1 MNTDPDTALAALRR
15 LATEAGWHITRQAL
29 DGLEARTAGSMFA
42 EGERVY
48 VEIRDHEVLVAS
60 ICDPSVGFSL
70 VGHQLCQQH
79 CERVRQAVLSTPA

>member
-1 MNTDPDTALAALRR
+1 VSSDRDTALAALRK
-15 LATEAGWHITRQAL
+15 LATEAGWRITRQAF
-29 DGLEARTAGSMFA
+29 DGLEARTTGSMFA

-70 VGHQLCQQH
+70 VGHQLCRQH
-79 CERVRQAVLSTPA
+79 CERVRQAVLFDPA